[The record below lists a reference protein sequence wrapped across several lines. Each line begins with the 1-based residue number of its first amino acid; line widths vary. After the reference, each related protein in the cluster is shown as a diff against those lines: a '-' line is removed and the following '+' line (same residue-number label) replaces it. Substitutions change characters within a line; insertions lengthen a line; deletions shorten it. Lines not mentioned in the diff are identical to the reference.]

1 MSRGDGSSRRG
12 GRWAEGAVGPV
23 LPRESGEGIIDVRCE
38 GESVVLMSLNLTGC
52 PAFSLPT
59 VSSAYSSMPAYPIA
73 HPHLAHT
80 F

>member
-1 MSRGDGSSRRG
+1 M
-12 GRWAEGAVGPV
+12 

-59 VSSAYSSMPAYPIA
+59 VSSAHSSMPAYPIA
-73 HPHLAHT
+73 HP